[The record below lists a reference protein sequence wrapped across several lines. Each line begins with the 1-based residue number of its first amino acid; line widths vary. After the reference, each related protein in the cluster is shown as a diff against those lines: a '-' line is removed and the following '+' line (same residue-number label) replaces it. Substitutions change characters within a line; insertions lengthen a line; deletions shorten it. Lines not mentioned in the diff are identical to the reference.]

1 MEEDFL
7 AAGRVERELWPVL
20 LEVDFFAEVLPVED
34 ARPVVR
40 LEDARPEDDPAVR
53 PVDLADELRVE
64 LARPEVP
71 EADLFA
77 EVDFAADLR
86 AIERECDLELGLEFA
101 RLDVRPAREALPVD
115 FAFSG

>member
-1 MEEDFL
+1 MF
-7 AAGRVERELWPVL
+7 R
-20 LEVDFFAEVLPVED
+20 EVDFFAEVLPVEE

-40 LEDARPEDDPAVR
+40 LEEARPEDGPAVR

-64 LARPEVP
+64 LARPDVP

-77 EVDFAADLR
+77 EADFVADLR
-86 AIERECDLELGLEFA
+86 AVEREWDFELGLEFA
-101 RLDVRPAREALPVD
+101 RLDVRPPREDLAVV